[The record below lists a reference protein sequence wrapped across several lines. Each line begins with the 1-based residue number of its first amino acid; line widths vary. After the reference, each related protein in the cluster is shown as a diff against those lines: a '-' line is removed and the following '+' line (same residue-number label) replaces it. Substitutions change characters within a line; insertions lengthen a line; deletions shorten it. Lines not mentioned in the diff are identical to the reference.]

1 MNYRMTV
8 LGLAAFGIVGASAL
22 RSFAS
27 TPVVPS
33 HKAVFLANP
42 DMGDK
47 DKADKDKG
55 DKDKED
61 DEKDQ
66 VKVDLDKLPAAVVA
80 TVKKELPDGTITE
93 AVIKEKKGKKYYE
106 VDVKSGGIAYEIKTA
121 EDGTFKS
128 KKVDEDEDEKK

>member
-8 LGLAAFGIVGASAL
+8 LGLAAFGIVGVSGL

-33 HKAVFLANP
+33 QKSVFLADP
-42 DMGDK
+42 DMG
-47 DKADKDKG
+47 DKDKG

-61 DEKDQ
+61 DEKDE
-66 VKVDLDKLPAAVVA
+66 VKVEIEKLPAAVVA

-106 VDVKSGGIAYEIKTA
+106 MDVKSGGIAYEIKTA

-128 KKVDEDEDEKK
+128 KKVDEDDEEK